1 MCNKYIFKDDFLWGA
16 SSAANQV
23 EGAWN
28 EDGKGIS
35 VADILATDFNS
46 GMRKETDDVME
57 GEYYSSHKASDFYYR
72 YKEDIKM
79 MAEMGMKAYRMSI
92 AWTRI
97 YPNGD
102 DEQPN
107 EAGLKFYEDVF
118 DELAKYGIEPVV
130 TISHYEP
137 PLNLAKKGGWSKRE
151 MIDYYMKYCETIF
164 KRYKD
169 KVKYWITFNEIN
181 CLLVPFGIMTA
192 GGVYMRMNSPENT
205 LQLRYQCLHHQFVA
219 SAKAVRLAHEIN
231 PNFKVGLMIA
241 SMCNY
246 PLTCNPKDVFA
257 AKTQDQIMNMYCS
270 DIMIRGYYPNYS
282 KRYFDENNIV
292 LDIKEEDYDILRNGT
307 VDFYSCSYYMTSC
320 VSGTDEGDAAGAGK
334 AAGNLI
340 SGLKNKYLEAS
351 EWGWQID
358 PLGFRYFL
366 NNVYDRYQIPIMVV
380 ENGLGARDVVEDGQ
394 INDTYRI
401 DYLRE
406 HVKMLKEI
414 MLDGVE
420 VIGYMPWSAIDL
432 VALSTGSIEK
442 RYGFI
447 YVDADN
453 QGNGTYERIPKESYY
468 WYKKVIESNGM
479 NL

>member
-1 MCNKYIFKDDFLWGA
+1 MFKDDFLWGA

-28 EDGKGIS
+28 EDGKGIC

-46 GMRKETDDVME
+46 GMRKETDGIIE
-57 GEYYSSHKASDFYYR
+57 GEYYSSHKASDFYHR

-102 DEQPN
+102 DAKPN
-107 EAGLKFYEDVF
+107 ESGLKFYDDVF
-118 DELAKYGIEPVV
+118 EELAKYGIEPVV

-151 MIDYYMKYCETIF
+151 MIDYYIKYCETIF

-192 GGVYMRMNSPENT
+192 GGVYMRMNSPKNT

-219 SAKAVRLAHEIN
+219 SAKAVKLAHEIN
-231 PNFKVGLMIA
+231 PDFKVGLMSA

-257 AKTQDQIMNMYCS
+257 AKIQDQIMNMYCS
-270 DIMIRGYYPNYS
+270 DVMIRGYYPNYS

-292 LDIKEEDYDILRNGT
+292 LDIKEEDYNVLIEGT

-320 VSGTDEGDAAGAGK
+320 VSGIGEGEAAGVGK

-394 INDTYRI
+394 INDIYRI
-401 DYLRE
+401 NYLKE
-406 HVKMLKEI
+406 HIKMLKEI

-453 QGNGTYERIPKESYY
+453 HGNGTYNRIPKKSYY

-479 NL
+479 NLE